1 MQILSTHATK
11 PRQSGFTLI
20 ELMVTLSVL
29 VVLMALAVPS
39 FQSMMASST
48 VTTTTNDLLTTLAQA
63 RSNAVRRGAR
73 VTVCK
78 SANGSQCVTTGDW
91 EQGWIMFNDDDHAG
105 TNASVST
112 GETITFASPA
122 TAGGIVVN
130 GNLDYVSYAADGQ
143 AKKMDGVAGFQAG
156 TLRVCNT
163 SSSLSNDKRARDLKL
178 SRPGRVIIEKPVG
191 GVVASCPFP

>member
-1 MQILSTHATK
+1 MQTSPAYQTK
-11 PRQSGFTLI
+11 PPENGFTLI

-39 FQSMMASST
+39 FQSMMASSNVST
-48 VTTTTNDLLTTLAQA
+48 VTNDLMTTLAQA

-78 SANGSQCVTTGDW
+78 SANGSQCATTGDW
-91 EQGWIMFNDDDHAG
+91 EQGWIMFNDDDHTG
-105 TNASVST
+105 TSATVDT
-112 GETITFASPA
+112 GEAITFASPA
-122 TAGGIVVN
+122 VAGGVVIK

-163 SSSLSNDKRARDLKL
+163 SPSLSNDKRARDLKL
-178 SRPGRVIIEKPVG
+178 SRAGRIIVDRSIS
-191 GVVASCPFP
+191 VAASCPAP

>member
-1 MQILSTHATK
+1 MQFQPSRKTK
-11 PRQSGFTLI
+11 PLESGFTLI

-39 FQSMMASST
+39 FQSMMASSNVST
-48 VTTTTNDLLTTLAQA
+48 VTNDLMTTLSQA

-78 SANGSQCVTTGDW
+78 SANGSQCATTGDW
-91 EQGWIMFNDDDHAG
+91 EQGWIVFNDDDHTG
-105 TNASVST
+105 TSATVDT
-112 GETITFASPA
+112 GEAITFASPA
-122 TAGGIVVN
+122 VAGGVVIK

-143 AKKMDGVAGFQAG
+143 SKMMNGGPLFG
-156 TLRVCNT
+156 TLRVCNS

-178 SRPGRVIIEKPVG
+178 SRVGRIIVDRSIS
-191 GVVASCPFP
+191 VAASCPAP

>member
-1 MQILSTHATK
+1 MQLQPARQTK
-11 PRQSGFTLI
+11 PLESGFTLI

-39 FQSMMASST
+39 FQSMMASSNVST
-48 VTTTTNDLLTTLAQA
+48 VTNDLMTTLAQA

-78 SANGSQCVTTGDW
+78 SANGSQCATTGDW
-91 EQGWIMFNDDDHAG
+91 EQGWIMFNDDDHSG
-105 TNASVST
+105 TNASVSS
-112 GETITFASPA
+112 GEAVTFASPVVSS
-122 TAGGIVVN
+122 GIVIK
-130 GNLDYVSYAADGQ
+130 GNLDYVSYSADGQ
-143 AKKMDGVAGFQAG
+143 ARFMDGTGGFQAG

-178 SRPGRVIIEKPVG
+178 SRTGRIIVDRSI
-191 GVVASCPFP
+191 VVATSCPAP